1 MDLPPTVETL
11 LDIERRQ
18 DDVLRDIEELD
29 AQVELAL
36 AMYQRNLNVVSP
48 TMDSRGK

>member
-18 DDVLRDIEELD
+18 DDVLRDLEELD

-36 AMYQRNLNVVSP
+36 AAYQRELKIVAP
-48 TMDSRGK
+48 TVDSR